1 MSRRADTNFENFQW
15 QLALHN
21 KDRSCSLHEQL
32 LEPNI
37 SIACN
42 QAFYM
47 TYQSGRENP
56 YIPKESNTHLSMK
69 QVEKYIKS
77 GVENKLKLS

>member
-1 MSRRADTNFENFQW
+1 M
-15 QLALHN
+15 
-21 KDRSCSLHEQL
+21 
-32 LEPNI
+32 EPNI